1 MINKGNIHIA
11 RRCHR
16 QFDRN
21 SNMYDLAIISTMALM
36 QHVQMLLDLRT
47 HMSTEIYTFQR
58 TMNCDCV
65 MLYNK

>member
-21 SNMYDLAIISTMALM
+21 SNTVDLAIISMMALT
-36 QHVQMLLDLRT
+36 QRVQMLLDHMRT
-47 HMSTEIYTFQR
+47 HMSTEIYLPTYYE
-58 TMNCDCV
+58 
-65 MLYNK
+65 L